1 MLEVKGNKTK
11 KMKIIPGVTA
21 LAGYACSLLLN
32 SFPSRPAGIP
42 GAVVAYGCFFILAPN
57 SASMPKTNGLCTRT
71 NLTWS
76 E

>member
-1 MLEVKGNKTK
+1 
-11 KMKIIPGVTA
+11 
-21 LAGYACSLLLN
+21 
-32 SFPSRPAGIP
+32 
-42 GAVVAYGCFFILAPN
+42 VAFGCFFILAPN